1 MISKAVSDS
10 AQMITRMAPVL
21 DPQDYCFCHVAD
33 DHKFRAASV
42 LATFREDEGLT
53 LVLPLAQAQAA
64 GLTGPPFRRIT
75 LQVHSAL
82 EGVGLTAAVAGALA
96 EGGIACNV
104 MAAFYHDHIFVPS
117 AQASDALSILQRL
130 SAAARR

>member
-1 MISKAVSDS
+1 MAKAVSDS
-10 AQMITRMAPVL
+10 MQMIAGMAPVL

-64 GLTGPPFRRIT
+64 GLAGPAFRRIT
-75 LQVHSAL
+75 LQIHSAL

-117 AQASDALSILQRL
+117 AQARDALSILQRL